1 MATDNEAVVWT
12 RTGGS
17 PHKMGRLYVT
27 PTQSRFTY
35 DAAYIESGLPGL
47 SLAYPPAAFANTTI
61 EFDRNNQF
69 HLFPS
74 IQSLIPPAE
83 TGNFQ
88 RSIAI
93 KYLASQGKTGLSGSE
108 LDWEIL
114 KVSSHGGIGHLD
126 VFMDDVAALAWYGRA
141 LNVEL
146 APVTERMSY
155 TLKQFINWV
164 NDDIN
169 YFIDV
174 IGPTPSVGG
183 AIPKLLLS
191 IPQSGWNDTI
201 APPTKTRTPGLT
213 DVVLKFERT
222 ASYPGIT
229 EIEALALDTA
239 KQAGFDVPRYWLT
252 SFNDMP
258 AIAIERFDRDRNQA
272 PLPVETIYSI
282 LASGGVKLQH
292 HYDYSYDKIA
302 LAILGSAVVLCTDAD
317 KGIEHLFKRIIFSL
331 LTGNGDLHLENLSI
345 IERDGIREFSPVYDP
360 TPMRAYAIHD
370 AMFSCELGG
379 YGTMPDNRDLPIDL
393 PEAILN
399 FCKTARI
406 NKPRMKQWLE
416 QMLQATTAFNDKVQA
431 LKLLPEDNKARLI
444 KRTIFAREKL
454 TTLTQ

>member
-1 MATDNEAVVWT
+1 MAVDNEAVVWT
-12 RTGGS
+12 RTAGAAR
-17 PHKMGRLYVT
+17 KMGRLYVT

-35 DAAYIESGLPGL
+35 DKEYAAAGLPGL
-47 SLAYPPAAFANTTI
+47 SLVYPPAAFSNTTI
-61 EFDRNNQF
+61 EFDRSNQF

-88 RSIAI
+88 RSIAV
-93 KYLASQGKTGLSGSE
+93 KYLASQGKTGLSGAE

-126 VFMDDVAALAWYGRA
+126 VFMDDDAALAWYNRA

-239 KQAGFDVPRYWLT
+239 KKAGFEVPRYWLT

-258 AIAIERFDRDRNQA
+258 AIAVERFDRDENQA

-302 LAILGSAVVLCTDAD
+302 TAILGSAIELCTDVD

-345 IERDGIREFSPVYDP
+345 IQRNGVREFSPVYDP

-379 YGTMPDNRDLPIDL
+379 YGTMPEGAKQPVDL
-393 PEAILN
+393 PEAIVR
-399 FCKTARI
+399 FSKTARI
-406 NKPRMKQWLE
+406 NKPRMKQWIE
-416 QMLQATTAFNDKVQA
+416 QMLEATDTYNKDVQA
-431 LKLLPEDNKARLI
+431 LALLPEDNKARLI
-444 KRTIFAREKL
+444 KRTAFARDKTSLL
-454 TTLTQ
+454 T